1 MRLGRNKQVIDVFA
15 ILYRAYPNKQAGLHS
30 DEVLASGVGDESGD
44 RSRLE
49 SREEGPRSRASGLAQ
64 KVVSE
69 PLNKLT
75 NLGGLGGSGL
85 QNTEPGH
92 VQSCSRWSGL
102 AEGGIAAYD
111 GFWPILSH

>member
-1 MRLGRNKQVIDVFA
+1 MFA
-15 ILYRAYPNKQAGLHS
+15 ILYRANCDKQAGLHS

-49 SREEGPRSRASGLAQ
+49 SREEGLRSLASRLAQ
-64 KVVSE
+64 KVVSD

-75 NLGGLGGSGL
+75 DLGGLGGGGL
-85 QNTEPGH
+85 QNTEPWH
-92 VQSCSRWSGL
+92 VQSCSRLSGW

-111 GFWPILSH
+111 GFLAF